1 MARRAM
7 RSFLSGGVLVGAANP
22 GFLSF
27 DFTHGALADFSADPF
42 PTRLAAW
49 SGAELPLAA
58 GATHFGFVESG
69 PARLR
74 CASGEFALGAGLY
87 FSVPGEGSLSG
98 GRGVVISRLAHR
110 GLFQIGGPIEEKG
123 RLRYIDGCTDSLLI
137 APIIKGDPCLNLLR
151 IPPGTEQTRHTHPSL
166 RAGIIVSGSGRCAT
180 PGGSVALTP
189 GLIFAIPAGA
199 EHSFHT
205 GAEALRVIA
214 FHPDS
219 DFGPTHEDH
228 PMVNRTIV
236 EGVPAHQRPE
246 ILTTAE
252 AAR

>member
-1 MARRAM
+1 MDANH
-7 RSFLSGGVLVGAANP
+7 SSAAVAVAAKP

-27 DFTHGALADFSADPF
+27 ELAHGELADFSRDEF
-42 PTRLAAW
+42 PTRLSAW
-49 SGAELPLAA
+49 SGAALALGG

-74 CASGEFALGAGLY
+74 CAAGDFALASGLY
-87 FSVPGEGSLSG
+87 FSLPDDGEITG
-98 GRGVVISRLAHR
+98 GRGIVLSRLGYR
-110 GLFQIGGPIEEKG
+110 GLFMIGGPIEEKG
-123 RLRYIDGCTDSLLI
+123 RLRYIDGCTDTLLI
-137 APIIKGDPCLNLLR
+137 PPVIKGDPCLNLLR

-166 RAGIIVSGSGRCAT
+166 RAGIIVSGRGRCET
-180 PGGSVALTP
+180 PIGTIELAP
-189 GLIFAIPAGA
+189 GLVFAIPAES

-205 GAEALRVIA
+205 DREALRVIA

-236 EGVPAHQRPE
+236 EGLPAHRRPE